1 MFQTKIIESNSYS
14 NFEIKLNRALVEI
27 QSYTFVDIKYSTTVK
42 DSYVIFSAI
51 VIYKVVDSLGG
62 TIESSNF

>member
-1 MFQTKIIESNSYS
+1 
-14 NFEIKLNRALVEI
+14 LNRALVEI

-51 VIYKVVDSLGG
+51 VIYKIVGSLEGG
-62 TIESSNF
+62 IEASNF